1 MRKHPHQAGQGWRML
16 AWTVLKKISPNMQW
30 AVDAWAM
37 RGYSRRLHRAM
48 VTDTVAA
55 SHGAE

>member
-1 MRKHPHQAGQGWRML
+1 VGAE
-16 AWTVLKKISPNMQW
+16 KIQKMQW
-30 AVDAWAM
+30 PVDASAS

-48 VTDTVAA
+48 VTDKVAA